1 MTAAAPSSE
10 LEALADAEDVAAIS
24 TRWALRRA
32 FAEAPTLR
40 KGLGFTIFL
49 AILGTLGQLVVPVV
63 IQQVTD
69 RELLAPGGP
78 DVSAV
83 ILQGLLAL
91 GLLGVAA
98 LVTRTAVVRLNSTT
112 AGGLKELRVKLFSH
126 LHRLSMLH
134 VQSERRG
141 ALVSRVTNDIT
152 TIQEFME
159 WGGVG
164 MLIGGAQVVLALAVM
179 SIYQWRLALLVA
191 AGIVVYVIL
200 LLLFQRL
207 LQRAHDRVRERVAD
221 SLAVMGETITGLPI
235 IRAHGVEETAIAR
248 VETTLYTQVRAEHR
262 ANRLSAL
269 LFSSAELFAAGIT
282 AAVIGAGILLGA
294 AQGTSAGTLLAF
306 LFLVNLMIDPIQT
319 LVETIDQAQRAAA
332 GIRRVLRVLDSPI
345 DIADPVDGVELPGGP
360 LGVELH
366 NVRFRYPGGPD
377 VLTNVDVKIPVGRR
391 VAIVGQTGS
400 GKTTFA
406 KLVTRLL
413 DPVEGTIEIGGTPVN
428 RVKFSSLRK
437 RVAFVPQEGFLFNT
451 TIAENVRYGRP
462 EAGEREIRTAF
473 LELGLDTWLDRL
485 ADGLATQVGERG
497 SNLSAGERQLVA
509 LVRAWIAA
517 PDLLVLDEAT
527 SAVDPALEVSLRNA
541 IERLTAG
548 RTSITVAHR
557 LSTAEASDEILVFD
571 RGGLVERG
579 SHREL
584 LTKGRVYS
592 ALYEDW
598 NKATRPAAS

>member
-1 MTAAAPSSE
+1 MTVPATSSE
-10 LEALADAEDVAAIS
+10 LEALADAEEVETVS

-32 FAEAPTLR
+32 FREAPTLR
-40 KGLGFTIFL
+40 RGLGATIFL
-49 AILGTLGQLVVPVV
+49 AVLGTLGQLVVPVV

-69 RELLAPGGP
+69 RELLAPEGP
-78 DVSAV
+78 DVGAV
-83 ILQGLLAL
+83 ILRGSLALLLLAI
-91 GLLGVAA
+91 AA
-98 LVTRTAVVRLNSTT
+98 LVTRTAVVRLNANS
-112 AGGLKELRVKLFSH
+112 AGGLKELRVRLFGH

-164 MLIGGAQVVLALAVM
+164 MLIGGAQVILALGVM
-179 SIYQWRLALLVA
+179 FVYQWRLALLVT
-191 AGIVVYVIL
+191 AGIVVYVGL

-221 SLAVMGETITGLPI
+221 SLSVMGETITGLPVL
-235 IRAHGVEETAIAR
+235 RAHGVEETALAR
-248 VETTLYTQVRAEHR
+248 VEATLHTQVKAEHR

-269 LFSSAELFAAGIT
+269 LFSSAEVFAAGIT
-282 AAVIGAGILLGA
+282 AAVIAVGILLGA
-294 AQGTSAGTLLAF
+294 ASGTSAGTLLAF

-345 DIADPVDGVELPGGP
+345 DIADPIDGVDLPPGP

-366 NVRFRYPGGPD
+366 DVTFHYPGGPD
-377 VLTNVDVKIPVGRR
+377 VLTKVDVDIPIGRR

-413 DPVEGTIEIGGTPVN
+413 DPAEGVIEIGGVPVN
-428 RVKFSSLRK
+428 KVKFSSLRS

-451 TIAENVRYGRP
+451 TISENVRYGRP

-473 LELGLDTWLDRL
+473 LELGLDSWLDRL
-485 ADGLATQVGERG
+485 PEGLATEVGERG

-509 LVRAWIAA
+509 MVRAWIAG

-527 SAVDPALEVSLRNA
+527 SAVDPALEVSLRRA

-571 RGGLVERG
+571 HGGLVERG

-584 LTKGRVYS
+584 LATGSVYS
-592 ALYEDW
+592 GLYQDW